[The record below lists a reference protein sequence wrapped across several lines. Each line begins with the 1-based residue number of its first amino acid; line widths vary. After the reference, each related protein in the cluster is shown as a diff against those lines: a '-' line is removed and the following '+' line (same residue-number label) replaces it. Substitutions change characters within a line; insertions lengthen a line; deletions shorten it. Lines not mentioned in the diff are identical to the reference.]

1 MTDTDTRKVAFGVV
15 LLAVSTVLI
24 FGPGALGLASV
35 IPAAAIGAGA
45 LGLAAGAL
53 LVGTADGGR
62 PV

>member
-1 MTDTDTRKVAFGVV
+1 MTTTDSRKVAFGLL

-24 FGPGALGLASV
+24 FGPGALDVAV
-35 IPAAAIGAGA
+35 PIFAIAAGT

-53 LVGTADGGR
+53 LVGTSDSGR